1 MSHAPG
7 NAHYDLVVL
16 GAGASGLMCAAVAGA
31 RGLRVLVLEK
41 TRQAGRK
48 ILLSGGGR
56 CNFTNRDVGPE
67 HYLCRNPHFVKSA
80 LSRYTPWDFLALVE
94 RHGIPYHEREHG
106 RLFCDRSARDIVRML
121 LAECAD
127 AGVEIRTRAPAV
139 EVHAGPPHQVV
150 TPAGMVTCDALAVA
164 TGGCSFPTTGT
175 TGFGLDLARQLGL
188 PVQPPRPGL
197 VPLTLEGRAL
207 ERIRDLSGIALKATV
222 RVGDHAFTENLLFT
236 HRGLSGPAVLQASSY
251 WRPGEPVA
259 IDLFPG
265 MDLEALLDAQRRTH
279 PRRMLQTLLAR
290 HLTRRVA
297 RCWCSHWVEDQPLGQ
312 MGQAA
317 VRQVVSACQSWTVW
331 PAGTEGYGAAEVT
344 VGGVDTDAVSSK
356 TLACHDHPGIHFI
369 GETLDVTGQL
379 GGYNFQWAWTSG
391 HAAGSLVGG

>member
-1 MSHAPG
+1 MTDTIHD
-7 NAHYDLVVL
+7 HYDLVVL
-16 GAGASGLMCAAVAGA
+16 GAGASGLLCAAVAGA

-106 RLFCDRSARDIVRML
+106 RLFCDGSARDIVRML
-121 LAECAD
+121 LAECAE
-127 AGVEIRTRAPAV
+127 AGVEIRTRTPAV
-139 EVHAGPPHQVV
+139 EVHPGPPHRIV
-150 TPAGMVTCDALAVA
+150 TPAGAVSGDALVVA
-164 TGGCSFPTTGT
+164 TGGCSYPTTGT
-175 TGFGLDLARQLGL
+175 TGFGLDLARQLRL

-197 VPLTLEGRAL
+197 VPLTLEGRPL
-207 ERIRDLSGIALKATV
+207 QRIRDLSGIALEATV
-222 RVGDHAFTENLLFT
+222 RTGDHAFTENLLFT

-251 WRPGEPVA
+251 WHPGEPVV
-259 IDLFPG
+259 IDLLPG
-265 MDLEALLDAQRRTH
+265 MDLEAEIDTQRRTH
-279 PRRMLQTLLAR
+279 PRRMLQTLLAQ

-312 MGQAA
+312 LSQAA
-317 VRQVVSACQSWTVW
+317 VRQAVSACQAWTVW
-331 PAGTEGYGAAEVT
+331 PSGTEGYRVAEVT
-344 VGGVDTDAVSSK
+344 VGGVDTDAVSSR

-369 GETLDVTGQL
+369 GEALDVTGQL
-379 GGYNFQWAWTSG
+379 GGYNFHWAWASG
-391 HAAGSLVGG
+391 HAAGSLVGA